1 MTVTTRLGLGLLPTA
16 LAIGLLGDGLLR
28 ATPWGVN
35 LLLWVLAGM
44 VGLFLLARRAGI
56 AALGEGMWLAIPA
69 LLLAA
74 GLAWRDSATLRAL
87 DIGGLL
93 ACLALGAART
103 RTGQVRLA
111 GILDYLLDIFHT
123 GIQAAFGVFPLVFR
137 DVEWATIPRTGWLPR
152 MLAVVRGLVLVVPL
166 LLLFG
171 GLLMAADAVYSRL
184 VSTALHFDVSA
195 LLGHLFFTLFLAWLA
210 AGSGRA
216 LLLAT
221 APAIPHEKRAGLPS
235 LGLVETTTIFTLLN
249 LLFLSFVLVQ
259 VRYFFGGAATVQATS
274 GLTYAQYARSG
285 FFELVWVAALVLPLL
300 LGLHWLQRPGDARAQ
315 RLFSQQAGVQVAL
328 LFVIMASA
336 LARMRL
342 YQGEYG
348 LTELRLY
355 TTAFM
360 GWLALVFVWFAATVL
375 RGRRERFAFGAA
387 ACAFGLVVALHAVN
401 PDDMIVRANLART
414 DKGRA
419 FDAVYAASLSADAVP
434 ALTASLPTLPLTVQ
448 GTLAARLLPT
458 WSHNPG
464 DWRSWSLGR
473 ALAFRAVQS
482 HRADL
487 LADQKFAPPVP
498 AERPLND

>member
-1 MTVTTRLGLGLLPTA
+1 MTTTTRLGLALLPTA
-16 LAIGLLGDGLLR
+16 LGIGLLGDWLLR

-35 LLLWVLAGM
+35 VLLWVLAG
-44 VGLFLLARRAGI
+44 LTALYLLARRLGV
-56 AALGEGMWLAIPA
+56 AALGEGMWLALPA
-69 LLLAA
+69 LGLAA

-93 ACLALGAART
+93 TCLGLGAART
-103 RTGQVRLA
+103 RTGRVRLA
-111 GILDYLLDIFHT
+111 GILDYLVDVLHA
-123 GIQAAFGVFPLVFR
+123 GVQAAFGVFPLVFR
-137 DVEWATIPRTGWLPR
+137 DVEWGTIPRTGWLPR
-152 MLAVVRGLVLVVPL
+152 LLAVVRGLVLVLPL

-171 GLLMAADAVYSRL
+171 GLLMAADAVYSHL
-184 VSTALHFDVSA
+184 VSAALHFDVNA
-195 LLGHLFFTLFLAWLA
+195 LLGHLLLTVFLAWLA
-210 AGSGRA
+210 AGFGRA

-221 APAIPHEKRAGLPS
+221 SPILPHEKRAGLPS

-259 VRYFFGGAATVQATS
+259 IRYFFGGAATVQATA

-315 RLFSQQAGVQVAL
+315 RLFSWQAGGQVAL

-360 GWLALVFVWFAATVL
+360 VWLAVVFTWFALTVL
-375 RGRRERFAFGAA
+375 RGQRERFAFGAA
-387 ACAFGLVVALHAVN
+387 ACAFGLVLALHVLN
-401 PDDMIVRANLART
+401 PDDAIVRANLAHA
-414 DKGRA
+414 GRGHA
-419 FDAVYAASLSADAVP
+419 FDAGYAASLSADAVP
-434 ALTASLPTLPLTVQ
+434 ALAAALPTLPVTVQ
-448 GTLAARLLPT
+448 GTLAARLLPL
-458 WSHNPG
+458 WSQNTG
-464 DWRSWSLGR
+464 DWRSWNWGR
-473 ALAFRAVQS
+473 TLAFHTTQS
-482 HRADL
+482 HRAAL
-487 LADQKFAPPVP
+487 LADQKFAPPTP
-498 AERPLND
+498 TERPSDD